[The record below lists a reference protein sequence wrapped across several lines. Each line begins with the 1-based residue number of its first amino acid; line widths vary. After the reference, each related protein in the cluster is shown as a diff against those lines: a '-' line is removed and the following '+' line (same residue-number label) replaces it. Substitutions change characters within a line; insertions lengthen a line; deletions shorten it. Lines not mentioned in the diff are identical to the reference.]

1 LDIVEVA
8 INAGVVNTLVKAVQ
22 LANLVNDLK
31 GKGPFTVFA
40 PTDNA
45 FNAVPK
51 ETLNSLLNDIPKL
64 KAVLLYH
71 VVQGKYYSNNV
82 KELLAN
88 QKEVKVTTLQGGE
101 ITITLKGMLSKSI
114 YVNDA
119 KVIKPDVE
127 ADNGVIHIIDKVII
141 PKI

>member
-1 LDIVEVA
+1 MDIVEVA

-51 ETLNSLLNDIPKL
+51 KTLNSLLNDIPKL

>member
-31 GKGPFTVFA
+31 GKGPFTVFT

>member
-1 LDIVEVA
+1 MDIVEVA

>member
-51 ETLNSLLNDIPKL
+51 KTLNSLLNDIPKL

>member
-1 LDIVEVA
+1 MDIVEVA

-31 GKGPFTVFA
+31 GKGPFTVFT

>member
-1 LDIVEVA
+1 
-8 INAGVVNTLVKAVQ
+8 
-22 LANLVNDLK
+22 
-31 GKGPFTVFA
+31 VFA